1 MRELVPQFQQ
11 IVSVFGSPQI
21 RHVGTLGGNLI
32 NASPIADSIP
42 FLFVCDALLTLT
54 SAAGERTV
62 NINDFYTDYK
72 KFDLRPGELLTRIEI
87 PLPTE
92 IAALGLYKIS
102 RRRDLDIS
110 TFTAAIYLETDEDAI
125 TSARVAYGAVGPVVL
140 RMKNTESFLIG
151 KPFSLDTMQ
160 QAGEVAVGEIAPL
173 TDVRGSKD
181 YRNDLARNVLVKY
194 FHQRQTSEMEVA

>member
-1 MRELVPQFQQ
+1 M
-11 IVSVFGSPQI
+11 
-21 RHVGTLGGNLI
+21 GGNLI

-42 FLFVCDALLTLT
+42 FLFACDALLTLT

-72 KFDLRPGELLTRIEI
+72 KFDLQPGELLTRIEI
-87 PLPTE
+87 PLPGE
-92 IAALGLYKIS
+92 IGALGLYKIS

-110 TFTAAIYLETDEDAI
+110 TFTAAIYLETSNDVI
-125 TSARVAYGAVGPVVL
+125 TVAKVAYGAVGPVVL
-140 RMKNTESFLIG
+140 RMKKTETYLTG

-160 QAGEVAVGEIAPL
+160 QAGDVAVGEITPL

-181 YRNDLARNVLVKY
+181 YRNELARNVLVKY
-194 FHQRQTSEMEVA
+194 FHQRQSSAMEVA